1 MFPFFRNIGNKMAQK
16 ERTKF
21 LGEVNDALLSGEA
34 RLGDDGLTT
43 FGAMDERLIQ
53 TVRDKIAKYAPS
65 REAAARIEE
74 QMFSNIRTMRDKW
87 SELFSHLGG
96 TLSKDE
102 IANFKNL
109 F

>member
-1 MFPFFRNIGNKMAQK
+1 MAQK

-43 FGAMDERLIQ
+43 FGAMDEQLVQR
-53 TVRDKIAKYAPS
+53 VRDKIAKHAPS
-65 REAAARIEE
+65 KEAAARIEE
-74 QMFSNIRTMRDKW
+74 QMLASMRTMRDKW
-87 SELFSHLGG
+87 AELFSHLGG

-109 F
+109 FGNKFK